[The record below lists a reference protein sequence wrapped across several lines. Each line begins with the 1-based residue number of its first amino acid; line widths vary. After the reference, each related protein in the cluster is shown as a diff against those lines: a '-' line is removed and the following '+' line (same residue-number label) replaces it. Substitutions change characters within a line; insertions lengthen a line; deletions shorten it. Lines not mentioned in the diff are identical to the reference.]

1 MSWHNSTELTAWLDG
16 FNQTTRELGEGPI
29 IELVPLPTSAQFLNV
44 IEGILSGMTWAV
56 INNSDYSYPDDMR
69 AAISRHFAERNK
81 HFSEEGQWTE
91 KRETTGTGINVLME
105 LINEGRTRVAEEQEA
120 REAAEAKTP

>member
-1 MSWHNSTELTAWLDG
+1 MA
-16 FNQTTRELGEGPI
+16 
-29 IELVPLPTSAQFLNV
+29 PLPTSAQFLNV
-44 IEGILSGMTWAV
+44 IEGILSGMT
-56 INNSDYSYPDDMR
+56 NFDYSYPDDMR

-105 LINEGRTRVAEEQEA
+105 LINESRTRVAEEQEA